1 MTKEQLKTYTDIKKE
16 RDHLVQKIDRLE
28 WEMYGPRSQRLDG
41 MPRGGSGENY
51 VTEEQID
58 QKAELL
64 RLLREKS
71 RELAEALGVIERA
84 IEKLEPRE
92 RHLVR
97 LHYIDGLTW
106 EQVAVEMG
114 YGWRQVHRI
123 HGDALAK
130 LKEEEERNHATD

>member
-1 MTKEQLKTYTDIKKE
+1 MTKEQLKTYRDIKKE
-16 RDHLVQKIDRLE
+16 HDHLAQKIIQLKL
-28 WEMYGPRSQRLDG
+28 EMYGPRSQRMDG
-41 MPRGGSGENY
+41 MPRSGPGENY
-51 VTEEQID
+51 VLEERMD
-58 QKAELL
+58 QKTELL
-64 RLLREKS
+64 QLLKEKAQ
-71 RELAEALGVIERA
+71 ELVEAMEVIEHA

-114 YGWRQVHRI
+114 YSWRQVHRI

-130 LKEEEERNHATD
+130 LKEEEENAPC

>member
-1 MTKEQLKTYTDIKKE
+1 MTKEQLKTYIDIKKE

-41 MPRGGSGENY
+41 VPRGGSGENY

-64 RLLREKS
+64 RLFKAKAI
-71 RELAEALGVIERA
+71 ELAEAEGAIERA
-84 IEKLEPRE
+84 ITKLEPRE
-92 RHLVR
+92 RHLIR

-106 EQVAVEMG
+106 EQVAVEMD
-114 YGWRQVHRI
+114 YSWRQVHRI

-130 LKEEEERNHATD
+130 LKEEEESTIC